1 MLYGKNIVIEKL
13 FSLLSFLK
21 ELYFFKLIRRRW
33 KLTILILL
41 AFFLFFGY
49 FLGRINTSREYILS
63 KLEMSLKNS
72 DTSTLSDI
80 VKVDGERVKEKKL
93 ESLVEYYSNGN
104 NKIDTL
110 ITNLKNNNETKD
122 FKLQS
127 KKYFFWNMYYLD
139 VKTFNIKIKSNFEE
153 GNFILGNSGKVKA
166 GETIKNVIPGNYKI
180 TGSLNSNYEEI
191 KTSKEIVVMEDKEIE
206 LNFPATKITINSDFQ
221 DAEVYINGKD
231 IKKEVKDLKDF
242 GPVPTDGTVSVYLEK
257 DFPWGRNKGEEV
269 KITENPTINL
279 TVPISNET
287 LEGDLTNIITKFYES
302 VFVALNKQNKK
313 YIENCTNDIKNKIY
327 SSVEKKYILFKNKYS
342 NLKIN
347 IYFDNSQY
355 FYTDD
360 TYRATIVANVQYD
373 VSKAI
378 LDINKE
384 TYTKSFFTRIVY
396 KDDKWIVEDV
406 DNFNLE

>member
-80 VKVDGERVKEKKL
+80 VKVDGERVKEKNL

-221 DAEVYINGKD
+221 DAEVYIIGKD

-347 IYFDNSQY
+347 IDFDNSQY

>member
-80 VKVDGERVKEKKL
+80 VKVDGERVKEKNL

-347 IYFDNSQY
+347 IDFNNSQY

-384 TYTKSFFTRIVY
+384 TYTKNFFTRIVY

>member
-80 VKVDGERVKEKKL
+80 VKVDGERVKEKNL

-127 KKYFFWNMYYLD
+127 KKYFFWNMYYLE

-347 IYFDNSQY
+347 IDFNNSQY

>member
-80 VKVDGERVKEKKL
+80 VKVDGERVKEKNL

-127 KKYFFWNMYYLD
+127 KKYFFWNMYYLE

-287 LEGDLTNIITKFYES
+287 LEEDLTNIITKFYES

-342 NLKIN
+342 NFKIN
-347 IYFDNSQY
+347 IDFDNSQY

-384 TYTKSFFTRIVY
+384 TYSKSFFTRIVY

>member
-80 VKVDGERVKEKKL
+80 VKVYGERVKEKNL

-347 IYFDNSQY
+347 IDFDNSQY

>member
-1 MLYGKNIVIEKL
+1 MLYGKNIAIEKL
-13 FSLLSFLK
+13 SSLVSFLK
-21 ELYFFKLIRRRW
+21 ELYFFKLIRKRW

-63 KLEMSLKNS
+63 KLEIALKNS
-72 DTSTLSDI
+72 NTSTLSDI
-80 VKVDGERVKEKKL
+80 VKVDGERVKQKNL

-122 FKLQS
+122 FKLKR
-127 KKYFFWNMYYLD
+127 KKYFFWNMYYLE
-139 VKTFNIKIKSNFEE
+139 VKTFNIKIKSNFKE
-153 GNFILGNSGKVKA
+153 GNFIVGNSGKIKA
-166 GETIKNVIPGNYKI
+166 GETLKNVIPGNYKI

-191 KTSKEIVVMEDKEIE
+191 KTSKEVVVMEDKEIE
-206 LNFPATKITINSDFQ
+206 LNFPATTITINSDFQ
-221 DAEVYINGKD
+221 DAEVYINGKS
-231 IKKEVKDLKDF
+231 IEKEVKDIKDF

-269 KITENPTINL
+269 KITENPIINL

-287 LEGDLTNIITKFYES
+287 LEEDLTNIITKFYES
-302 VFVALNKQNKK
+302 VFLALNKQNKK

-327 SSVEKKYILFKNKYS
+327 TSVEKKYILFKNKYS
-342 NLKIN
+342 NLKID
-347 IYFDNSQY
+347 IDFDNSQY
-355 FYTDD
+355 FYKDN

-384 TYTKSFFTRIVY
+384 TYSKSFFTRILY
-396 KDDKWIVEDV
+396 KDNEWIVEDV

>member
-347 IYFDNSQY
+347 IDFGNSQY

>member
-347 IYFDNSQY
+347 IDFNNSQY

>member
-80 VKVDGERVKEKKL
+80 VKVDGERVKEKNL

-287 LEGDLTNIITKFYES
+287 LEEDLTNIITKFYES

-342 NLKIN
+342 NFKID
-347 IYFDNSQY
+347 IDFDNSQY

-384 TYTKSFFTRIVY
+384 TYSKSFFTRIVY

>member
-1 MLYGKNIVIEKL
+1 LLYGKNIVIEKL

-80 VKVDGERVKEKKL
+80 VKVDGERVKEKNL

-347 IYFDNSQY
+347 IDFNNSQY

-384 TYTKSFFTRIVY
+384 TYTKNFFTRIVY

>member
-1 MLYGKNIVIEKL
+1 M
-13 FSLLSFLK
+13 
-21 ELYFFKLIRRRW
+21 

-347 IYFDNSQY
+347 IDFDNSQY

>member
-347 IYFDNSQY
+347 IDFDNSQY

-373 VSKAI
+373 VS
-378 LDINKE
+378 
-384 TYTKSFFTRIVY
+384 
-396 KDDKWIVEDV
+396 
-406 DNFNLE
+406 

>member
-1 MLYGKNIVIEKL
+1 LLYGKNIAIEKL
-13 FSLLSFLK
+13 SSLVSFLK
-21 ELYFFKLIRRRW
+21 ELYFFKLIRKRW

-63 KLEMSLKNS
+63 KLEMALKNS
-72 DTSTLSDI
+72 NTSTLSDI
-80 VKVDGERVKEKKL
+80 VKVDGERVKQKNL

-122 FKLQS
+122 FKLKR
-127 KKYFFWNMYYLD
+127 KKYFFWNMYYLE
-139 VKTFNIKIKSNFEE
+139 VKTFNIKIKSNFKE
-153 GNFILGNSGKVKA
+153 GNFIVGNSGKIKA
-166 GETIKNVIPGNYKI
+166 GETLKNVIPGNYKI

-191 KTSKEIVVMEDKEIE
+191 KTSKEVVVMEDKEIE
-206 LNFPATKITINSDFQ
+206 LNFPATTITINSDFQ
-221 DAEVYINGKD
+221 DAEVYINGKS
-231 IKKEVKDLKDF
+231 IEKEVKDIKDF

-269 KITENPTINL
+269 KITENPIINL

-287 LEGDLTNIITKFYES
+287 LEEDLTNIITKFYES
-302 VFVALNKQNKK
+302 VFLALNKQNKK

-327 SSVEKKYILFKNKYS
+327 TSVEKKYILFKNKYS
-342 NLKIN
+342 NLKID
-347 IYFDNSQY
+347 IDFDNSQY
-355 FYTDD
+355 FYKDN

-384 TYTKSFFTRIVY
+384 TYSKSFFTRIVY
-396 KDDKWIVEDV
+396 KDNEWIVEDV

>member
-206 LNFPATKITINSDFQ
+206 LTFPATKITINSDFQ

-347 IYFDNSQY
+347 IDFDNSQY

>member
-80 VKVDGERVKEKKL
+80 VKVDGERVKEKNL

-347 IYFDNSQY
+347 IDFDNSQY

>member
-1 MLYGKNIVIEKL
+1 M
-13 FSLLSFLK
+13 
-21 ELYFFKLIRRRW
+21 
-33 KLTILILL
+33 
-41 AFFLFFGY
+41 FFGY

-80 VKVDGERVKEKKL
+80 VKVDGERVKEKNL

-127 KKYFFWNMYYLD
+127 KKYFFWNMYYLE

-287 LEGDLTNIITKFYES
+287 LEEDLTNIITKFYES

-342 NLKIN
+342 NFKID
-347 IYFDNSQY
+347 IDFDNSQY

-384 TYTKSFFTRIVY
+384 TYSKSFFTRIVY

>member
-1 MLYGKNIVIEKL
+1 MLYGKNIAIEKL
-13 FSLLSFLK
+13 SSLVSFLK
-21 ELYFFKLIRRRW
+21 ELYFFKLIRKRW

-63 KLEMSLKNS
+63 KLEMALKNS
-72 DTSTLSDI
+72 NTSTLSDI
-80 VKVDGERVKEKKL
+80 VKVDGERVKQKNL

-122 FKLQS
+122 FKLKR
-127 KKYFFWNMYYLD
+127 KKYFFWNMYYLE
-139 VKTFNIKIKSNFEE
+139 VKTFNIKIKSNFKE
-153 GNFILGNSGKVKA
+153 GNFIVGNSGKIKA
-166 GETIKNVIPGNYKI
+166 GETLKNVIPGNYKI

-191 KTSKEIVVMEDKEIE
+191 KTSKEVVVMEDKEIE
-206 LNFPATKITINSDFQ
+206 LNFPATTITINSDFQ
-221 DAEVYINGKD
+221 DAEVYINGKS
-231 IKKEVKDLKDF
+231 IEKEVKDIKDF

-269 KITENPTINL
+269 KITENPIINL

-287 LEGDLTNIITKFYES
+287 LEEDLTNIITKFYES
-302 VFVALNKQNKK
+302 VFLALNKQNKK
-313 YIENCTNDIKNKIY
+313 FIENCTNYNKNNIY
-327 SSVEKKYILFKNKYS
+327 TSVEKKYILFKNKYS
-342 NLKIN
+342 NLKID
-347 IYFDNSQY
+347 IDFDNSQY
-355 FYTDD
+355 FYKDN

-384 TYTKSFFTRIVY
+384 TYSKSFFTRIVY
-396 KDDKWIVEDV
+396 KDNEWIVEDV

>member
-1 MLYGKNIVIEKL
+1 MLYGKNIAIEKL
-13 FSLLSFLK
+13 SSLVSFLK
-21 ELYFFKLIRRRW
+21 ELYFFKLIRKRW

-63 KLEMSLKNS
+63 KLEMALKNS
-72 DTSTLSDI
+72 NTSTLSDI
-80 VKVDGERVKEKKL
+80 VKVDGERVKQKNL

-122 FKLQS
+122 FKLKR
-127 KKYFFWNMYYLD
+127 KKYFFWNMYYLE
-139 VKTFNIKIKSNFEE
+139 VKTFNIKIKSNFKE
-153 GNFILGNSGKVKA
+153 GNFIVGNSGKIKA
-166 GETIKNVIPGNYKI
+166 GETLKNVIPGNYKI

-191 KTSKEIVVMEDKEIE
+191 KTSKEVVVMEDKEIE
-206 LNFPATKITINSDFQ
+206 LNFPATTITINSDFQ
-221 DAEVYINGKD
+221 DAEVYINGKS
-231 IKKEVKDLKDF
+231 IEKEVKDIKDF

-269 KITENPTINL
+269 KITENPIINL

-287 LEGDLTNIITKFYES
+287 LEEDLTNIITKFYES
-302 VFVALNKQNKK
+302 VFLALNKQNKK

-327 SSVEKKYILFKNKYS
+327 TSVEKKYILFKNKYS
-342 NLKIN
+342 NLKID
-347 IYFDNSQY
+347 IDFDNSQY
-355 FYTDD
+355 FYKDN

-384 TYTKSFFTRIVY
+384 TYSKSFFTRIVY
-396 KDDKWIVEDV
+396 KDNEWIVEDV

>member
-33 KLTILILL
+33 KLAILILL

-80 VKVDGERVKEKKL
+80 VKVDGERVKEKNL

-347 IYFDNSQY
+347 IDFDNSQY

>member
-1 MLYGKNIVIEKL
+1 MLYGKNIAIEKL
-13 FSLLSFLK
+13 SSLVSFLK
-21 ELYFFKLIRRRW
+21 ELYFFKLIRKRW

-63 KLEMSLKNS
+63 KLEMALKNS
-72 DTSTLSDI
+72 NTSTLSDI
-80 VKVDGERVKEKKL
+80 VKVDGERVKQKNL

-122 FKLQS
+122 FKLKR
-127 KKYFFWNMYYLD
+127 KKYFFWNMYYLE
-139 VKTFNIKIKSNFEE
+139 VKTFNIKIKSNFKE
-153 GNFILGNSGKVKA
+153 GNFIVGNSGKIKA
-166 GETIKNVIPGNYKI
+166 GETLKNVIPGNYKI

-191 KTSKEIVVMEDKEIE
+191 KTSKEVVVMEDKEIE
-206 LNFPATKITINSDFQ
+206 LNFPATTITTNSDFQ
-221 DAEVYINGKD
+221 DAEVYINGKS
-231 IKKEVKDLKDF
+231 IEKEVKDIKDF

-269 KITENPTINL
+269 KITENPIINL

-287 LEGDLTNIITKFYES
+287 LEEDLTNIITKFYES
-302 VFVALNKQNKK
+302 VFLALNKQNKK

-327 SSVEKKYILFKNKYS
+327 TSVEKKYILFKNKYS
-342 NLKIN
+342 NLKID
-347 IYFDNSQY
+347 IDFDNSQY
-355 FYTDD
+355 FYKDN

-384 TYTKSFFTRIVY
+384 TYSKSFFTRIVY
-396 KDDKWIVEDV
+396 KDNEWIVEDV

>member
-1 MLYGKNIVIEKL
+1 LLYGKNIVIEKL

-347 IYFDNSQY
+347 IDFDNSQY

>member
-80 VKVDGERVKEKKL
+80 VKVDGERVKEKNL

-347 IYFDNSQY
+347 IDFNNSQY

>member
-80 VKVDGERVKEKKL
+80 VKVDGERVKEKNL

-287 LEGDLTNIITKFYES
+287 LEEDLTNIITKFYES

-342 NLKIN
+342 NFKIN
-347 IYFDNSQY
+347 IDFDNSQY

-384 TYTKSFFTRIVY
+384 TYSKSFFTRIVY

>member
-80 VKVDGERVKEKKL
+80 VKVDGERVKEKNL

-347 IYFDNSQY
+347 IDFDNSQY

-384 TYTKSFFTRIVY
+384 TYTKNFFTRIVY

>member
-1 MLYGKNIVIEKL
+1 MLYGKNIAIEKL
-13 FSLLSFLK
+13 SSLVSFLK
-21 ELYFFKLIRRRW
+21 ELYFFKLIRKRW

-41 AFFLFFGY
+41 AFFIFFGY

-63 KLEMSLKNS
+63 KLEMALKNS
-72 DTSTLSDI
+72 NTSTLSDI
-80 VKVDGERVKEKKL
+80 VKVDGERVKQKNL

-122 FKLQS
+122 FKLKS
-127 KKYFFWNMYYLD
+127 KKYFFLNIYYLE
-139 VKTFNIKIKSNFEE
+139 VKTFNIKIKSNFKE
-153 GNFILGNSGKVKA
+153 GNFIVGNSGKIKA
-166 GETIKNVIPGNYKI
+166 GETLKNVIPGNYKI

-191 KTSKEIVVMEDKEIE
+191 KTSKEVVVMEDKEIE
-206 LNFPATKITINSDFQ
+206 LNFPATTITINSDFQ
-221 DAEVYINGKD
+221 DAEVYINGKS
-231 IKKEVKDLKDF
+231 IEKEVKDIKDF

-269 KITENPTINL
+269 KITENPIINL

-287 LEGDLTNIITKFYES
+287 LEEDLTNIITKFYES
-302 VFVALNKQNKK
+302 VFLALNKQNKK

-327 SSVEKKYILFKNKYS
+327 TSVEKKYILFKNKYS
-342 NLKIN
+342 NLKID
-347 IYFDNSQY
+347 IDFDNSQY
-355 FYTDD
+355 FYKDN

-384 TYTKSFFTRIVY
+384 TYSKSFFTRIVY
-396 KDDKWIVEDV
+396 KDNEWIVEDV

>member
-80 VKVDGERVKEKKL
+80 VKVDGERVKEKNL

-347 IYFDNSQY
+347 IDFNNSQY

-373 VSKAI
+373 VSKAN

>member
-13 FSLLSFLK
+13 SSLLSFLK

-80 VKVDGERVKEKKL
+80 VKVDGERVKEKNL

-127 KKYFFWNMYYLD
+127 KKYFFWNMYYLE

-287 LEGDLTNIITKFYES
+287 LEEDLTNIITKFYES

-342 NLKIN
+342 NFKID
-347 IYFDNSQY
+347 IDFDNSQY

-384 TYTKSFFTRIVY
+384 TYSKSFFTRIVY

>member
-327 SSVEKKYILFKNKYS
+327 RKKKKKYILFKNKYS

-347 IYFDNSQY
+347 IDFDNSQY

>member
-1 MLYGKNIVIEKL
+1 MLYGKNIAIEKL
-13 FSLLSFLK
+13 SSLVSFLK
-21 ELYFFKLIRRRW
+21 ELYFFKLIRKRW

-41 AFFLFFGY
+41 AFFIFFGY

-63 KLEMSLKNS
+63 KLEMALKNS
-72 DTSTLSDI
+72 NTSTLSDI
-80 VKVDGERVKEKKL
+80 VKVDGERVKQKNL

-110 ITNLKNNNETKD
+110 M
-122 FKLQS
+122 
-127 KKYFFWNMYYLD
+127 NMYYLE
-139 VKTFNIKIKSNFEE
+139 VKTFNIKIKSNFKE
-153 GNFILGNSGKVKA
+153 GNFIVGNSGKIKA
-166 GETIKNVIPGNYKI
+166 GETLKNVIPGNYKI

-191 KTSKEIVVMEDKEIE
+191 KTSKEVVVMEDKEIE
-206 LNFPATKITINSDFQ
+206 LNFPATTITINSDFQ
-221 DAEVYINGKD
+221 DAEVYINGKS
-231 IKKEVKDLKDF
+231 IEKEVKDIKDF

-269 KITENPTINL
+269 KITENPIINL

-287 LEGDLTNIITKFYES
+287 LEEDLTNIITKFYES
-302 VFVALNKQNKK
+302 VFLALNKQNKK

-327 SSVEKKYILFKNKYS
+327 TSVEKKYILFKNKYS
-342 NLKIN
+342 NLKID
-347 IYFDNSQY
+347 IDFDNSQY
-355 FYTDD
+355 FYKDN

-384 TYTKSFFTRIVY
+384 TYSKSFFTRIVY
-396 KDDKWIVEDV
+396 KDNEWIVEDV

>member
-257 DFPWGRNKGEEV
+257 DFPWGRNKGEQV

-347 IYFDNSQY
+347 IDFDNSQY

>member
-1 MLYGKNIVIEKL
+1 
-13 FSLLSFLK
+13 
-21 ELYFFKLIRRRW
+21 
-33 KLTILILL
+33 
-41 AFFLFFGY
+41 
-49 FLGRINTSREYILS
+49 
-63 KLEMSLKNS
+63 MSLKNS

-191 KTSKEIVVMEDKEIE
+191 KTSKEIE

-347 IYFDNSQY
+347 IDFDNSQY

>member
-1 MLYGKNIVIEKL
+1 
-13 FSLLSFLK
+13 
-21 ELYFFKLIRRRW
+21 
-33 KLTILILL
+33 
-41 AFFLFFGY
+41 
-49 FLGRINTSREYILS
+49 
-63 KLEMSLKNS
+63 MSLKNS

-80 VKVDGERVKEKKL
+80 VKVDGERVKEKNL

-242 GPVPTDGTVSVYLEK
+242 GPVPTDG
-257 DFPWGRNKGEEV
+257 
-269 KITENPTINL
+269 
-279 TVPISNET
+279 
-287 LEGDLTNIITKFYES
+287 
-302 VFVALNKQNKK
+302 
-313 YIENCTNDIKNKIY
+313 
-327 SSVEKKYILFKNKYS
+327 
-342 NLKIN
+342 
-347 IYFDNSQY
+347 
-355 FYTDD
+355 
-360 TYRATIVANVQYD
+360 
-373 VSKAI
+373 
-378 LDINKE
+378 
-384 TYTKSFFTRIVY
+384 KSFS
-396 KDDKWIVEDV
+396 K
-406 DNFNLE
+406 

>member
-80 VKVDGERVKEKKL
+80 VKVDGERVKEKNL

-127 KKYFFWNMYYLD
+127 KKYFFWNMYYLE

-347 IYFDNSQY
+347 IDFDNSQY